1 MRQTRWVVTA
11 SDQNSTL
18 VLGPIATTRMAC
30 SGPADAVER
39 AVLRAPAQKP
49 LRYGITENH
58 LRIGGPESGLILT
71 P

>member
-1 MRQTRWVVTA
+1 
-11 SDQNSTL
+11 
-18 VLGPIATTRMAC
+18 MAC